1 MGTVGT
7 GHCCRNWALSELH
20 GYCRNY
26 MGTVGTG
33 HCWNYMGTVRTTWVL

>member
-7 GHCCRNWALSELH
+7 GL
-20 GYCRNY
+20 CRNY

-33 HCWNYMGTVRTTWVL
+33 HCKNYMVTVGTIGTTWVL